1 MFINGIFKSARGGG
15 SRSGAVFIET
25 VAVGI
30 NFGAQ
35 FVGKIIFFLKAKHNV
50 QQQ

>member
-1 MFINGIFKSARGGG
+1 MFINGIFKSARGTG
-15 SRSGAVFIET
+15 SRLGAVFIET

-35 FVGKIIFFLKAKHNV
+35 FVGKITLKKKKSEA
-50 QQQ
+50 

>member
-30 NFGAQ
+30 NFRAQ
-35 FVGKIIFFLKAKHNV
+35 FVGKIIFFFSKSEA
-50 QQQ
+50 